1 MANPI
6 LRHFGRVKPNGDILF
21 YDTNM
26 WANQRESLAGREFE
40 LVIKEK
46 IRRPS
51 VNQFSYYFG
60 GILGTCLTCEMFSH
74 FNTVEQIHK
83 EVFAPEFLSY
93 QNKVTIGKMSI
104 MRTHVRSLAELSK
117 KETAEFVEKVLMWCE
132 QNEIL
137 ILPAE
142 QYVEKYYKEV
152 TLKK

>member
-1 MANPI
+1 MKI
-6 LRHFGRVKPNGDILF
+6 QIRHFGRILDSGKIVF
-21 YDTNM
+21 YDSEL
-26 WANQRESLAGREFE
+26 WENQRYSLKGKEIE

-74 FNTVEQIHK
+74 FSTVEQIHK

-93 QNKVTIGKMSI
+93 QNKVTIGKMSL

-132 QNEIL
+132 QNDIL

>member
-1 MANPI
+1 MKI
-6 LRHFGRVKPNGDILF
+6 QIRHFGRILDSGKIVF
-21 YDTNM
+21 YDYEL
-26 WANQRESLAGREFE
+26 WENQRYSLKGKEIE

-93 QNKVTIGKMSI
+93 QNKVTIGKMSL

-152 TLKK
+152 TIKK

>member
-1 MANPI
+1 
-6 LRHFGRVKPNGDILF
+6 
-21 YDTNM
+21 
-26 WANQRESLAGREFE
+26 
-40 LVIKEK
+40 
-46 IRRPS
+46 
-51 VNQFSYYFG
+51 
-60 GILGTCLTCEMFSH
+60 
-74 FNTVEQIHK
+74 
-83 EVFAPEFLSY
+83 
-93 QNKVTIGKMSI
+93 